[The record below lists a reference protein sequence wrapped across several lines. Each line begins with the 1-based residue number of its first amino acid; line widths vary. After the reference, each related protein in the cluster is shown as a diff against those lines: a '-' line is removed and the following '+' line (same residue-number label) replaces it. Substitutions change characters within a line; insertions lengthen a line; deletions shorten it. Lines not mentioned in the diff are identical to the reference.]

1 MKNFYSAKPFLPM
14 AANEEPSMLELSAY
28 VKIFIAIL
36 AILNPFGV
44 LPVFLSVTAGSTEPE
59 RKKIARTVALAV
71 AGVLAL
77 TALVGEIALQLFGI
91 SIASFQVGGS
101 ILLLLMAVS
110 MMFARESA
118 DKAESTA
125 IPQDLRSV
133 AVVPLSVPLLAGPGS
148 ISTIIIYANLAESPL
163 HIGIIILCISAAALL
178 VWIVL
183 RLASRIGRFIG
194 PLGLSIVSRLM
205 GLLLAAI
212 AVEFFA
218 KGIVKLLPGLA

>member
-1 MKNFYSAKPFLPM
+1 
-14 AANEEPSMLELSAY
+14 MLELSEY

-44 LPVFLSVTAGSTEPE
+44 LPLFLSLTGASPEAE
-59 RKKIARTVALAV
+59 RKKIARTVGLSV

-77 TALVGEIALQLFGI
+77 TALVGDTVLRLFGI

-110 MMFARESA
+110 MMFAKDSKGTDESPA
-118 DKAESTA
+118 V
-125 IPQDLRSV
+125 PDLRSV

-148 ISTIIIYANLAESPL
+148 ISTIIIYANLAASPL
-163 HIGIIILCISAAALL
+163 HIGLIILCIAVASFATW
-178 VWIVL
+178 VIL
-183 RLASRIGRFIG
+183 RLATGIGRIIG
-194 PLGLSIVSRLM
+194 PLGLSIVSRIM
-205 GLLLAAI
+205 GLLLASI

-218 KGIVKLLPGLA
+218 KGIVKLLPGLG

>member
-1 MKNFYSAKPFLPM
+1 
-14 AANEEPSMLELSAY
+14 MLELSEY

-44 LPVFLSVTAGSTEPE
+44 LPLFLSVTGTSPEPE
-59 RKKIARTVALAV
+59 RKKIARTVGLAV

-77 TALVGEIALQLFGI
+77 TALVGDTVLRLFGI

-110 MMFARESA
+110 MMFAKDSTGTDESPA
-118 DKAESTA
+118 AA
-125 IPQDLRSV
+125 PDLRSV

-148 ISTIIIYANLAESPL
+148 ISTIIIYANLAASPL
-163 HIGIIILCISAAALL
+163 HIALIILCIAVASFAT
-178 VWIVL
+178 WIIL
-183 RLASRIGRFIG
+183 RLATGIGRLIG

-205 GLLLAAI
+205 GLLLASI

-218 KGIVKLLPGLA
+218 KGIVKLLPGLG

>member
-1 MKNFYSAKPFLPM
+1 MLDYS
-14 AANEEPSMLELSAY
+14 EY
-28 VKIFIAIL
+28 VKIFVAIL

-44 LPVFLSVTAGSTEPE
+44 LPLFLTLTGTSTDRE
-59 RKKIARTVALAV
+59 RKKTTRTIGLAV
-71 AGVLAL
+71 ASVLAL
-77 TALVGEIALQLFGI
+77 TALLGERVLELFGI

-110 MMFARESA
+110 MMFAKDAKGGPHGPEEVPDLES
-118 DKAESTA
+118 
-125 IPQDLRSV
+125 I

-148 ISTIIIYANLAESPL
+148 ISTIIIYANLAPSWT
-163 HIGIIILCISAAALL
+163 HIGLIILCIVAASF
-178 VWIVL
+178 VTWIIL
-183 RLASRIGRFIG
+183 RLATKIGRIIG

-205 GLLLAAI
+205 GLLLASI

>member
-1 MKNFYSAKPFLPM
+1 
-14 AANEEPSMLELSAY
+14 MLDFTEY
-28 VKIFIAIL
+28 VKIFVAIL

-44 LPVFLSVTAGSTEPE
+44 LPLFLTLTGTSTDKE
-59 RKKIARTVALAV
+59 RKKTTRTIGLAV
-71 AGVLAL
+71 ASVLAL
-77 TALVGEIALQLFGI
+77 TALLGERVLELFGI

-110 MMFARESA
+110 MMFAKDAKGGPHGPE
-118 DKAESTA
+118 EV
-125 IPQDLRSV
+125 PDLGSI

-148 ISTIIIYANLAESPL
+148 ISAIIIYANLATSWT
-163 HIGIIILCISAAALL
+163 HIGLIILCIVAASF
-178 VWIVL
+178 VTWIIL
-183 RLASRIGRFIG
+183 RLATKIGRIIG

-205 GLLLAAI
+205 GLLLASI

>member
-1 MKNFYSAKPFLPM
+1 
-14 AANEEPSMLELSAY
+14 MLDITEY

-44 LPVFLSVTAGSTEPE
+44 LPLFLTLTGKSSEEE
-59 RKKIARTVALAV
+59 RKKTTRTIGLSVAS
-71 AGVLAL
+71 VLAL
-77 TALVGEIALQLFGI
+77 TALLGERVLELFGI

-110 MMFARESA
+110 MMFAKDARGGHQGAEEVTDLES
-118 DKAESTA
+118 
-125 IPQDLRSV
+125 I

-148 ISTIIIYANLAESPL
+148 ISTIIIYANLAPSWT
-163 HIGIIILCISAAALL
+163 HIGLIILCIAAASF
-178 VWIVL
+178 VTWIIL
-183 RLASRIGRFIG
+183 RLATRIGRLIG

-205 GLLLAAI
+205 GLLLASI

>member
-1 MKNFYSAKPFLPM
+1 
-14 AANEEPSMLELSAY
+14 MLELSEY

-44 LPVFLSVTAGSTEPE
+44 LPVFLSVTGHSSVTE
-59 RKKIARTVALAV
+59 RARIARTVGLSV
-71 AGVLAL
+71 AGLLAL
-77 TALVGEIALQLFGI
+77 TALVGERVLELFGI

-110 MMFARESA
+110 MMFAKETQDAERA
-118 DKAESTA
+118 DETA
-125 IPQDLRSV
+125 QDLRSV

-148 ISTIIIYANLAESPL
+148 ISTVIIYANLAPGPL
-163 HIGIIILCISAAALL
+163 HIGLIILCIALASFIT
-178 VWIVL
+178 WIIL
-183 RLASRIGRFIG
+183 RLATRIGRFIG

-205 GLLLAAI
+205 GLLLASI

-218 KGIVKLLPGLA
+218 KGIVKLLPGLAG

>member
-1 MKNFYSAKPFLPM
+1 
-14 AANEEPSMLELSAY
+14 MLELSEY

-44 LPVFLSVTAGSTEPE
+44 LPVFLSVTGTSTEPE
-59 RKKIARTVALAV
+59 RKKIARTVGLAV
-71 AGVLAL
+71 GGVLAL
-77 TALVGEIALQLFGI
+77 TALVGETVLQLFGI

-110 MMFARESA
+110 MMFAKESA
-118 DKAESTA
+118 DKGESSGA
-125 IPQDLRSV
+125 VPDLRSV

-148 ISTIIIYANLAESPL
+148 ISTIIIYANLAASPL
-163 HIGIIILCISAAALL
+163 HIGLIILCVAAASFIT
-178 VWIVL
+178 WIIL
-183 RLASRIGRFIG
+183 RLATRIGKLIG

-205 GLLLAAI
+205 GLLLASI

-218 KGIVKLLPGLA
+218 KGIVKLLPGLG

>member
-1 MKNFYSAKPFLPM
+1 MKTFYSAKPFLPI
-14 AANEEPSMLELSAY
+14 AAKEEIPMLELSAY

-44 LPVFLSVTAGSTEPE
+44 LPLFLTLTGASPDAE
-59 RKKIARTVALAV
+59 RKKIARTVGLSV

-77 TALVGEIALQLFGI
+77 TALVGDTVLRLFGI

-101 ILLLLMAVS
+101 ILLLLMAIS

-118 DKAESTA
+118 DKTESSA
-125 IPQDLRSV
+125 VAQDLRSV

-148 ISTIIIYANLAESPL
+148 ISTIIIYANLAASPL
-163 HIGIIILCISAAALL
+163 HIGIIILCIAAAALL
-178 VWIVL
+178 VWVVL

>member
-1 MKNFYSAKPFLPM
+1 
-14 AANEEPSMLELSAY
+14 MLELSEY

-44 LPVFLSVTAGSTEPE
+44 LPVFLSVTGNSTEPE
-59 RKKIARTVALAV
+59 RKKIARTVGLAV
-71 AGVLAL
+71 GGVLAL
-77 TALVGEIALQLFGI
+77 TALVGETVLQLFGI

-110 MMFARESA
+110 MMFAKESA
-118 DKAESTA
+118 DTGESSGA
-125 IPQDLRSV
+125 VPDLRSV

-148 ISTIIIYANLAESPL
+148 ISTIIIYANLAASPL
-163 HIGIIILCISAAALL
+163 HIGLIILCVAAASFIT
-178 VWIVL
+178 WIIL
-183 RLASRIGRFIG
+183 RLATRIGKLIG

-205 GLLLAAI
+205 GLLLASI

-218 KGIVKLLPGLA
+218 KGIVKLLPGLG

>member
-1 MKNFYSAKPFLPM
+1 
-14 AANEEPSMLELSAY
+14 MLETTEY

-44 LPVFLSVTAGSTEPE
+44 LPLFLTLTGKSSEEE
-59 RKKIARTVALAV
+59 RKKTTRTIGLSVAS
-71 AGVLAL
+71 VLAL
-77 TALVGEIALQLFGI
+77 TALLGEKVLELFGI

-101 ILLLLMAVS
+101 ILLLLMAIS
-110 MMFARESA
+110 MMFAKDAKGGAHGQEEAADLES
-118 DKAESTA
+118 
-125 IPQDLRSV
+125 I

-148 ISTIIIYANLAESPL
+148 ISTIIIYANLAPSWA
-163 HIGIIILCISAAALL
+163 HIGMIILCVFIASF
-178 VWIVL
+178 VIWIIL
-183 RLASRIGRFIG
+183 RLATRIGRFIG

-205 GLLLAAI
+205 GLILASI

>member
-1 MKNFYSAKPFLPM
+1 MLDI
-14 AANEEPSMLELSAY
+14 NEY

-44 LPVFLSVTAGSTEPE
+44 LPLFLTLTGRSTEVE
-59 RKKIARTVALAV
+59 RKKTARTIGMSVASI
-71 AGVLAL
+71 LAL
-77 TALVGEIALQLFGI
+77 TALLGEKVLELFGI

-101 ILLLLMAVS
+101 ILLLLMAIS
-110 MMFARESA
+110 MMFAKDAKGGAHGQEEVTDLES
-118 DKAESTA
+118 
-125 IPQDLRSV
+125 I

-148 ISTIIIYANLAESPL
+148 ISTIIIYANLAPSWT
-163 HIGIIILCISAAALL
+163 HIGLIILCIAAASF
-178 VWIVL
+178 VTWVIL

-205 GLLLAAI
+205 GLLLASI

>member
-1 MKNFYSAKPFLPM
+1 
-14 AANEEPSMLELSAY
+14 MLEINEY

-44 LPVFLSVTAGSTEPE
+44 LPLFLTLTGRSTAEERIRTTRTIGLSVAS
-59 RKKIARTVALAV
+59 
-71 AGVLAL
+71 VLAL
-77 TALVGEIALQLFGI
+77 TALFGEKVLELFGI

-101 ILLLLMAVS
+101 ILLLLMAIS
-110 MMFARESA
+110 MMFAKDSKGGTHAPEEGSDLES
-118 DKAESTA
+118 
-125 IPQDLRSV
+125 I

-148 ISTIIIYANLAESPL
+148 ISTIIIYANLAPSWA
-163 HIGIIILCISAAALL
+163 HIGLIILCIAAASF
-178 VWIVL
+178 VTWVIL
-183 RLASRIGRFIG
+183 RLATRIGRFIG

-205 GLLLAAI
+205 GLLLASI

>member
-1 MKNFYSAKPFLPM
+1 MKTFYSAKPFLPI
-14 AANEEPSMLELSAY
+14 AAKEEIPMLELSAY

-44 LPVFLSVTAGSTEPE
+44 LPVFLSVTGNSTEPE

-77 TALVGEIALQLFGI
+77 TALVGETAIQLFGI

-118 DKAESTA
+118 DKVDSSD

-148 ISTIIIYANLAESPL
+148 ISTIIIYSNLSESPM
-163 HIGIIILCISAAALL
+163 HIGIIILCIIIATLFIWL
-178 VWIVL
+178 IL
-183 RLASRIGRFIG
+183 RLASRIGRLIG

-218 KGIVKLLPGLA
+218 KGIIKLLPGLA

>member
-1 MKNFYSAKPFLPM
+1 
-14 AANEEPSMLELSAY
+14 MLELSEY

-44 LPVFLSVTAGSTEPE
+44 LPVFLSVTGTSTEPE
-59 RKKIARTVALAV
+59 RKKIARTVGLAV
-71 AGVLAL
+71 GGVLAL
-77 TALVGEIALQLFGI
+77 TALVGETVLQLFGI

-110 MMFARESA
+110 MMFAKDSTGTDESPA
-118 DKAESTA
+118 AA
-125 IPQDLRSV
+125 PDLRSV

-148 ISTIIIYANLAESPL
+148 ISTIIIYANLAASPL
-163 HIGIIILCISAAALL
+163 HIALIILCIAVASFAT
-178 VWIVL
+178 WIIL
-183 RLASRIGRFIG
+183 RLATGIGRLIG

-205 GLLLAAI
+205 GLLLASI

-218 KGIVKLLPGLA
+218 KGIVKLLPGLG

>member
-1 MKNFYSAKPFLPM
+1 
-14 AANEEPSMLELSAY
+14 MLELSEY

-44 LPVFLSVTAGSTEPE
+44 LPVFLSLTGNSSESE
-59 RKKIARTVALAV
+59 RRKIARTAGLSVASL
-71 AGVLAL
+71 LAL
-77 TALVGEIALQLFGI
+77 TALVGERVLQLFGI

-110 MMFARESA
+110 MMFAKETKEA
-118 DKAESTA
+118 DGVPELT
-125 IPQDLRSV
+125 PDLRSA

-148 ISTIIIYANLAESPL
+148 ISTVIIYANLTSGPL
-163 HIGIIILCISAAALL
+163 HIGLIILCVILASFIT
-178 VWIVL
+178 WIIL
-183 RLASRIGRFIG
+183 RMASRIGNFIG
-194 PLGLSIVSRLM
+194 ALGLSIVSRLM
-205 GLLLAAI
+205 GLLLASI

>member
-1 MKNFYSAKPFLPM
+1 
-14 AANEEPSMLELSAY
+14 MLELSAY

-44 LPVFLSVTAGSTEPE
+44 LPVFLTITGTASPAE
-59 RKKIARTVALAV
+59 RTKIARTVGLSV
-71 AGVLAL
+71 ACVLAI
-77 TALVGEIALQLFGI
+77 TALVGDRVLLLFGI

-110 MMFARESA
+110 MMFAKDAQPSSGPA
-118 DKAESTA
+118 DITR
-125 IPQDLRSV
+125 DLRSS

-148 ISTIIIYANLAESPL
+148 ISTIIIYANLAEGL
-163 HIGIIILCISAAALL
+163 VHTGAIIACIIAASAIT
-178 VWIVL
+178 WIIL
-183 RLASRIGRFIG
+183 RLASRIGVLIG
-194 PLGLSIVSRLM
+194 PLGLSIISRLM